1 VTLWRVVLGLA
12 IATLALPA
20 LSAAQ
25 GLGDI
30 AARAKADREQ
40 RAQEAPQ
47 PVRTF
52 TNDDL
57 PERDP
62 SEDSEDEVTPDEGDE
77 SPPEDRASRS
87 RARDSGGPD
96 EAEIERSRNRVRR
109 LEAMVEELQQRL
121 NPMSTTYI
129 YGGTGGPVGG
139 VQSDEER
146 AVRRQLDA
154 AQQQLDQARESLAEA
169 ESRGGSGRRDEPA
182 GY

>member
-1 VTLWRVVLGLA
+1 MSFWRIVL
-12 IATLALPA
+12 TLAVAALLLPA

-25 GLGDI
+25 GLGDV
-30 AARAKADREQ
+30 AARAREDRQQ
-40 RAQEAPQ
+40 RAKKPQ

-62 SEDSEDEVTPDEGDE
+62 SEASDEASPGDE
-77 SPPEDRASRS
+77 DRS
-87 RARDSGGPD
+87 RPDDSGSSSREPESSGPD
-96 EAEIERSRNRVRR
+96 EEELDRARNRVLR
-109 LEAMVEELQQRL
+109 LEATVDELEQKL

-139 VQSDEER
+139 VQADEEQ

-154 AQQQLDQARESLAEA
+154 AQQQLEQARDSLAEA
-169 ESRGGSGRRDEPA
+169 EGQGGSGRRSPSEPA
-182 GY
+182 AH

>member
-1 VTLWRVVLGLA
+1 MSFWRIVVTLAVAALV
-12 IATLALPA
+12 LPA

-25 GLGDI
+25 GLGDV
-30 AARAKADREQ
+30 ATRARVDRQQRAKEK
-40 RAQEAPQ
+40 PQ

-62 SEDSEDEVTPDEGDE
+62 GEDTDDASSGDE
-77 SPPEDRASRS
+77 DRPPDDRGSSDRE
-87 RARDSGGPD
+87 RESGGPD
-96 EAEIERSRNRVRR
+96 EAELDRARNRVLR
-109 LEAMVEELQQRL
+109 LEATVTELEQKL

-139 VQSDEER
+139 NQADEER

-169 ESRGGSGRRDEPA
+169 ESQRGSGGPSRSEPA
-182 GY
+182 GH